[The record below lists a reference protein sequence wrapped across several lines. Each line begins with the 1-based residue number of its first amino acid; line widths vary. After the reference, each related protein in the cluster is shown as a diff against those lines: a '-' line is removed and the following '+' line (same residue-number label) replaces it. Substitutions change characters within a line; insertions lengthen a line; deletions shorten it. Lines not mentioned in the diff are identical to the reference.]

1 MMKTITIFLLLF
13 IISVSNFGQEN
24 SLIVTLNPND
34 CGNHIRKVESLL
46 GNVSKKN
53 SVNWLLEESYNGQ
66 QKKLERAL
74 NITLGNTIYSDSLYN
89 ELTRNGSTV
98 SVYQEDSMLFSIPIF
113 KFNSEVV
120 GLINALNN
128 KKKKKEIFQF
138 PDSILFSN
146 NNLIKKK
153 NDNYLILDNTYNEI
167 FLRSKNRVFSTNG
180 YNFFNKEV
188 YYDVFNDYSFFD
200 SLSKNIE
207 GIKKI
212 AYDRVKISNV
222 TFNDSTIDLLCEL
235 PILKRF
241 DFDNENIGIY
251 LSPAIVKLDYK
262 LNYLYS
268 INLGSLLGKVYNNE
282 THHPSSF
289 FFKYFNDEY
298 IISMFSENKEV
309 GDETRPF
316 GKVIIKPNGKDIQFN
331 FIDIGIPSSF
341 QSIHSVIQPSYVYT
355 ELPIINHSLLPIEY
369 DIEKQTVATREIN
382 GFSYKDVEN
391 FLKGDFSNN
400 SIFIINSLYRNDDFL
415 LVLYSKNRK
424 SFKEVY
430 DLNTGNTVYNHK
442 YNNIVIDDRK
452 STIIPTGWNKAIYL
466 NRNNQIVEVEF

>member
-1 MMKTITIFLLLF
+1 MKTIYITFLCIFLHISIF
-13 IISVSNFGQEN
+13 SQQKTIIF
-24 SLIVTLNPND
+24 TLNPND

-46 GNVSKKN
+46 GNVSKKI
-53 SVNWLLEESYNGQ
+53 SINWLLEESYNGQ

-74 NITLGNTIYSDSLYN
+74 NISLDNTIYSNSQYN
-89 ELTRNGSTV
+89 DLTRNGSTV

-128 KKKKKEIFQF
+128 KKRKKEIFQF
-138 PDSILFSN
+138 SDSILFSN
-146 NNLIKKK
+146 NNLIKKE

-167 FLRSKNRVFSTNG
+167 FLCSKNRVFSTNG
-180 YNFFNKEV
+180 YNLFNKEV

-200 SLSKNIE
+200 SLSNNIE

-235 PILKRF
+235 PLLKRF

-289 FFKYFNDEY
+289 FFEYFNDEY

-309 GDETRPF
+309 SDETRPF
-316 GKVIIKPNGKDIQFN
+316 GKIKVKNSPKKIIFN
-331 FIDIGIPSSF
+331 FLDMGIPKSL
-341 QSIHSVIQPSYVYT
+341 QSIHSVIQPSYVYS
-355 ELPIINHSLLPIEY
+355 ELPIINHSILPIEY
-369 DIEKQTVATREIN
+369 DIEKQTVTTREIK

-391 FLKGDFSNN
+391 FLKGDFSNK
-400 SIFIINSLYRNDDFL
+400 SIFIINSIYRNDDFL

-424 SFKEVY
+424 NIKKIY
-430 DLNTGNTVYNHK
+430 DLNNGNTVYHHT
-442 YNNIVIDDRK
+442 YNNIVIDDSK
-452 STIIPTGWNKAIYL
+452 STIIPTGWNKATYL